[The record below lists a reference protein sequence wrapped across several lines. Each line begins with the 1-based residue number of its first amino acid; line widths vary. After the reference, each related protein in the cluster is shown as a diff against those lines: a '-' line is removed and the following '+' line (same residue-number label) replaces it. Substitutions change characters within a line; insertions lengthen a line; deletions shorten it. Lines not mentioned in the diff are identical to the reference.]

1 MGSPMIVGEGK
12 DYVQWL
18 QTWREE
24 TCCFVIA
31 CSPAQERGARPSYVA
46 KRRRPTQ
53 AGGLDANI
61 VSARRCTA
69 ARKWSGFMDGWHFG
83 SAVTLAVALAPG
95 PACAEKEADY
105 ALPNVPQG
113 AAVAPANA
121 GAAAR
126 IARPSFYA
134 ADAAKNA
141 MRLAPEMREERGFIR
156 MAAATG
162 RFELQASRL
171 ALSKSGNARV
181 RALAGALL
189 DQHRDSQLE
198 LAHLLHSRD
207 MAMPMLENE
216 QVKILKRLG
225 KSSGARFDRDYLEQ
239 VGLKS

>member
-1 MGSPMIVGEGK
+1 
-12 DYVQWL
+12 
-18 QTWREE
+18 
-24 TCCFVIA
+24 
-31 CSPAQERGARPSYVA
+31 
-46 KRRRPTQ
+46 
-53 AGGLDANI
+53 
-61 VSARRCTA
+61 
-69 ARKWSGFMDGWHFG
+69 MDGWHFG